1 MVLKKHRNRERER
14 GGGGHKEVNMNKIIQ
29 TLQTESY
36 LESQDL
42 LIAIFNCNQF
52 YIWLNI
58 YCFIL
63 LWNVSNQK
71 MCESASINYRSTA
84 RKVVR
89 HSNHKIRDLEPSRF
103 QNHRIMPAMQK
114 RKFACNDQC
123 VFIT

>member
-14 GGGGHKEVNMNKIIQ
+14 GGGHKEVNMNKIIQ

-71 MCESASINYRSTA
+71 MFKIVNNWLQVYR
-84 RKVVR
+84 
-89 HSNHKIRDLEPSRF
+89 
-103 QNHRIMPAMQK
+103 
-114 RKFACNDQC
+114 
-123 VFIT
+123 